1 MVNTIIYVVA
11 TGVIIYGFIDLF
23 FNLTGIN
30 KDHRFAME
38 NINIS
43 FIRDMKEIQK
53 QAATYGINSHTDSD
67 LVYLV
72 PGWPGIIN
80 KLRGRHRLYLFVH
93 TYDVT
98 KPEVD
103 KSCQLLDI
111 SKETYFYMQLKG
123 WIETKDRNKAVKAI
137 RHLKEVVSLP

>member
-1 MVNTIIYVVA
+1 MVNIIIYVVA
-11 TGVIIYGFIDLF
+11 TGVIIYGLIDLI

-30 KDHRFAME
+30 RKHRLAIE
-38 NINIS
+38 GININ
-43 FIRDMKEIQK
+43 FIKIMKKIQK
-53 QAATYGINSHTDSD
+53 QAVQFNIPGVSECD

-72 PGWPGIIN
+72 PCWPGLIN
-80 KLRGRHRLYLFVH
+80 KLRGRRRLHLFVH

-103 KSCQLLDI
+103 RSCQILDV

-123 WIETKDRNKAVKAI
+123 WIKTRNRNKAVKAI
-137 RHLKEVVSLP
+137 RHLKEMVSLP